1 MRDQYINIELIVD
14 LIKEQVP
21 ERTDLIMELQKLKS
35 KKWIRQ
41 AYISLKKLYDSNE
54 LDSDWQFDENI
65 VLEHDTEGTIVL
77 DIYKNGKIGGI
88 ELINQIHN

>member
-1 MRDQYINIELIVD
+1 MKNKLYFNGAYKLDKRNRLVYTIVVLHAMRDSYIKIELIID

-41 AYISLKKLYDSNE
+41 AYISLKNCMV
-54 LDSDWQFDENI
+54 QMN
-65 VLEHDTEGTIVL
+65 
-77 DIYKNGKIGGI
+77 
-88 ELINQIHN
+88 